1 VIRPARPC
9 EYVVEAAER
18 GQRRITPI
26 APLMT
31 VPHRTEALAAPS
43 LTAAVV
49 ALRTR
54 GMRVSGPRRALL
66 EALYDAPEPRTAEQL
81 AGDLDM
87 ASVYRNL
94 DALEHVGLIRHVHA
108 GHGAGRYALAVPRD
122 HGYAACEACG
132 RHEPLPAE
140 ALETVRAA
148 VRSATGFEND
158 FIHFPIIGLCPECLP
173 HPRKEQHA
181 HP

>member
-1 VIRPARPC
+1 
-9 EYVVEAAER
+9 
-18 GQRRITPI
+18 
-26 APLMT
+26 MT

-54 GMRVSGPRRALL
+54 GMRVSATRRALL
-66 EALYDAPEPRTAEQL
+66 EALYAASAPRTAEEL
-81 AGDLDM
+81 AGGLDL

-94 DALEHVGLIRHVHA
+94 DALEHVGLVRHVHV
-108 GHGAGRYALAVPRD
+108 GHGPGRYALTAPRE

-132 RHEPLPAE
+132 RHDPLPAE
-140 ALETVRAA
+140 ALAAVRAA
-148 VRSATGFEND
+148 IRSATGYASD
-158 FIHFPIIGLCPECLP
+158 FTHFPVIGLCPACV
-173 HPRKEQHA
+173 HPSPKERHA